1 MFIHIQ
7 LIMHVCVVM
16 LQNPNIWKAK
26 NIKKY
31 CKSTRIMYVNWL
43 FITVGMHYVQKI
55 NLIKE
60 NQNLLLN
67 CGYFSLLSRV
77 QHLLDSML
85 AVNFYVKL
93 QTEVPKKCQCFQKK
107 TESTSYTFQCYLQ
120 ISGSDSKLPHLD
132 QQIEKD
138 WTFRLFKNKYICLI
152 MKGNCRL
159 EKVTPSLELVRIS
172 NHAIKGMIEANSWKN
187 RSKLFKPSEINH
199 IV

>member
-1 MFIHIQ
+1 MSIHIQ

-16 LQNPNIWKAK
+16 MQNQNIWKAK

-31 CKSTRIMYVNWL
+31 CKNTRIMYVNWL

-77 QHLLDSML
+77 QHLLHSML
-85 AVNFYVKL
+85 AVSFYVKL
-93 QTEVPKKCQCFQKK
+93 QTEVPKKCQCIQKK
-107 TESTSYTFQCYLQ
+107 IESTNYTFQCYLQ
-120 ISGSDSKLPHLD
+120 IFRSDSKLPHLD

-138 WTFRLFKNKYICLI
+138 WTFRLFKNKY
-152 MKGNCRL
+152 NC
-159 EKVTPSLELVRIS
+159 
-172 NHAIKGMIEANSWKN
+172 
-187 RSKLFKPSEINH
+187 
-199 IV
+199 